1 MASCQNTSKTPA
13 IDLANFDLSV
23 APNADFYEYAT
34 GGWQKNNPLKPEYSR
49 YGSFDILRDNNEK
62 RINELFSE
70 MTKMKAEPGSIEQ
83 KISDLYKMGLDS
95 VRLNAEGA
103 APVKDAVAGILA
115 ISDRS
120 QLTPVVA
127 RIHTA
132 IANPFFG
139 ISVGADLMNSDIN
152 ALYIGQSGLT
162 MGDRDYY
169 LDPENENIRTA
180 YKEYL
185 GKLFRLGGVPEADI
199 EKAVAG
205 VMNIETKLAEKSWS
219 NTELRDIPA
228 QYNPTAKAEFEKT
241 YDAIDWPVYYK
252 AMGIGDFDT
261 IIVTTKS
268 SIANAND
275 LMKNAP
281 LEDIRYYLAAQYLDD
296 AASYLSDDFQQASF
310 DFYGKAMAGQQEMK
324 PRWKRAMSVPNGILS
339 EAVGEMYVAK
349 YFPAKDKERML
360 GLVKNLQTA
369 LGQHIAALDWMSDA
383 TKAKA
388 LTEKIEAYRALSKAT
403 EALSTSPSD
412 IRSTTLVTGTVK
424 YGGETMT
431 TTINSEARS
440 KTTIRNGKVLHAS
453 ETKMTQ
459 DGVTSEQGTW
469 IKDGWLYIY
478 ANAGGV
484 TIKNKVAIDDAATA
498 VDPEEVVTTQSGGV
512 GLAFVKSI
520 TAAKSGSNTVYS
532 VTVDQKAAA
541 AISSIVSD
549 LVDTEDED
557 LTSVEVSD
565 MVLTYTLN
573 SQGQLNNMKTSFT
586 MKILYA
592 SGEFKGDPMTMD
604 LNCSVDSSV
613 LATGSAVTITFP
625 DFSDYVLLETN

>member
-1 MASCQNTSKTPA
+1 MKRLVTLLVTALLMTAALCVSASAADYQSAAEDLSA
-13 IDLANFDLSV
+13 IGMFRGTVSGGFELDRAPKRSEAAIMLVRLYGAEEEAAAAYQSGEISHPFKDVGPIASPYVAWLYTKGITKGATATTFNSNAACTDKNYVVFLLRALGYEDGKDFQYAESLTFAEKLGFYQADYFEGPFLRDDLAAITLQ
-23 APNADFYEYAT
+23 ALAT
-34 GGWQKNNPLKPEYSR
+34 DKKGGETYLLKSL
-49 YGSFDILRDNNEK
+49 I
-62 RINELFSE
+62 
-70 MTKMKAEPGSIEQ
+70 
-83 KISDLYKMGLDS
+83 DS
-95 VRLNAEGA
+95 S
-103 APVKDAVAGILA
+103 AV
-115 ISDRS
+115 
-120 QLTPVVA
+120 
-127 RIHTA
+127 
-132 IANPFFG
+132 
-139 ISVGADLMNSDIN
+139 
-152 ALYIGQSGLT
+152 
-162 MGDRDYY
+162 
-169 LDPENENIRTA
+169 
-180 YKEYL
+180 
-185 GKLFRLGGVPEADI
+185 
-199 EKAVAG
+199 
-205 VMNIETKLAEKSWS
+205 
-219 NTELRDIPA
+219 
-228 QYNPTAKAEFEKT
+228 
-241 YDAIDWPVYYK
+241 
-252 AMGIGDFDT
+252 
-261 IIVTTKS
+261 
-268 SIANAND
+268 
-275 LMKNAP
+275 
-281 LEDIRYYLAAQYLDD
+281 
-296 AASYLSDDFQQASF
+296 
-310 DFYGKAMAGQQEMK
+310 
-324 PRWKRAMSVPNGILS
+324 
-339 EAVGEMYVAK
+339 
-349 YFPAKDKERML
+349 
-360 GLVKNLQTA
+360 
-369 LGQHIAALDWMSDA
+369 DA

-498 VDPEEVVTTQSGGV
+498 VDSEEVVTTQSGGV

>member
-1 MASCQNTSKTPA
+1 MKVRKSAAPFYAVAVIWLAYALLFPLYRVSHFLIVGVISAVAFLLLTALCAKTGVPEVEKTEKAQEKPKEESTGNTDLDKMLKDGRLA
-13 IDLANFDLSV
+13 IA
-23 APNADFYEYAT
+23 EM
-34 GGWQKNNPLKPEYSR
+34 
-49 YGSFDILRDNNEK
+49 K
-62 RINELFSE
+62 RLDE
-70 MTKMKAEPGSIEQ
+70 SIEDAAVSAD
-83 KISDLYKMGLDS
+83 I
-95 VRLNAEGA
+95 VRLQQVSEKIFAR
-103 APVKDAVAGILA
+103 VKEEPAKLPQI
-115 ISDRS
+115 R
-120 QLTPVVA
+120 
-127 RIHTA
+127 R
-132 IANPFFG
+132 F
-139 ISVGADLMNSDIN
+139 M
-152 ALYIGQSGLT
+152 
-162 MGDRDYY
+162 DYY
-169 LDPENENIRTA
+169 LPTTLKLLNAYDRASSAGISGEN
-180 YKEYL
+180 
-185 GKLFRLGGVPEADI
+185 V
-199 EKAVAG
+199 
-205 VMNIETKLAEKSWS
+205 
-219 NTELRDIPA
+219 
-228 QYNPTAKAEFEKT
+228 
-241 YDAIDWPVYYK
+241 
-252 AMGIGDFDT
+252 
-261 IIVTTKS
+261 
-268 SIANAND
+268 
-275 LMKNAP
+275 
-281 LEDIRYYLAAQYLDD
+281 
-296 AASYLSDDFQQASF
+296 
-310 DFYGKAMAGQQEMK
+310 
-324 PRWKRAMSVPNGILS
+324 
-339 EAVGEMYVAK
+339 
-349 YFPAKDKERML
+349 
-360 GLVKNLQTA
+360 
-369 LGQHIAALDWMSDA
+369 DA

-592 SGEFKGDPMTMD
+592 SGKFKGDPMTMD